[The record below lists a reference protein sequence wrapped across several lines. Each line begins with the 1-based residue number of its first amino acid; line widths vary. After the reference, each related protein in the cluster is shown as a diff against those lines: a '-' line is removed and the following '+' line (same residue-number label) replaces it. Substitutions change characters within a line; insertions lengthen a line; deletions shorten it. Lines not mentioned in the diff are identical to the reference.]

1 MMSPEAGHTI
11 SIFDLCVP
19 APAPGPGRGPSYNTL
34 GGKKWVLWLCT
45 NPDTQPHAHHHG
57 DLFSKSSTVYLL
69 TANKNKN
76 NIRVKQLRPLCI
88 IDCNKSFISRKTSEW
103 SCMAANKSPAMFLE
117 TEMRNICREPSEPA
131 EMDKAGTPSV
141 WIRVVLILGQS
152 PSPGW
157 QLQPQVLLYNA
168 TLSYWNRSTKQSLSW
183 HIGEIYN
190 WYEKA
195 SFLVTS

>member
-34 GGKKWVLWLCT
+34 DGKKWVLTLCT
-45 NPDTQPHAHHHG
+45 NPDTQPHTHHHG

-88 IDCNKSFISRKTSEW
+88 MDCNKSFISRKTSEW

-141 WIRVVLILGQS
+141 
-152 PSPGW
+152 
-157 QLQPQVLLYNA
+157 
-168 TLSYWNRSTKQSLSW
+168 
-183 HIGEIYN
+183 
-190 WYEKA
+190 
-195 SFLVTS
+195 